1 MTLIK
6 RNKANVIIDGQWG
19 STGKGLLAG
28 YLYDRYPSILAG
40 VCDFMPNAG
49 HTVHLPNGTV
59 FVSRHVPIAAAYG
72 RMAFIGPHAAIDM
85 NTLKNEMRHLRDCR
99 SEPGEVYVHPLASVI
114 SPDDLTA
121 ERIIL
126 GRIASTQ
133 KGGHASTARKT
144 MRTKDASI
152 AGDYKTALR
161 EIGVNVA
168 DTHECVQRT
177 LAHGGTVLIETAQGF
192 DLGLNH
198 GKEWPYVT
206 GRDCLV
212 GRALDNAGVPIRDCG
227 SVIGCMRTFPIRVG
241 NTDNGNSGPHYEDQ
255 RELTWEQV
263 SEIAGE
269 KIEERTTVTNRV
281 RRVFTFSDTQA
292 RRFFTFVRPDYLFL
306 NFWNQTN
313 AEPQGERSK
322 RLWHIKA
329 LAAHHG
335 CQLRLIGTG
344 PKSGDV
350 IDLEDPT
357 ASQIGVLHL

>member
-1 MTLIK
+1 MIK
-6 RNKANVIIDGQWG
+6 KNKANVIIDGQWG

-28 YLYDRYPSILAG
+28 YLYDKYPSILAG

-49 HTVHLPNGTV
+49 HTVHLPNGEV

-85 NTLKNEMRHLRDCR
+85 NVLLNEVRQLKAVAPEH
-99 SEPGEVYVHPLASVI
+99 GEIYVHPLAAVI
-114 SPDDLTA
+114 TPDDLTT
-121 ERIIL
+121 ERIVL

-133 KGGHASTARKT
+133 KGGHAATARKA
-144 MRTKDASI
+144 MRAKDAAV
-152 AGDYKTALR
+152 AGDFAKALNAM
-161 EIGVNVA
+161 GVLIA
-168 DTHECVQRT
+168 DTQEAVQRT
-177 LAHGGTVLIETAQGF
+177 LSMGTVLVETAQGF

-227 SVIGCMRTFPIRVG
+227 SIIGCMRTFPIRVG
-241 NTDNGNSGPHYEDQ
+241 NTSEGQSGPYYEDQ
-255 RELTWEQV
+255 REITWEDV
-263 SEIAGE
+263 SAFAGVPV
-269 KIEERTTVTNRV
+269 EERTTVTNRV

-313 AEPQGERSK
+313 AEPKEERSK

-335 CQLRLIGTG
+335 CQLRLLGCG

-350 IDLEDPT
+350 VDLDDPT
-357 ASQIGVLHL
+357 ASQIGVLRL